1 MLCGYGAGNNRGH
14 FRLRGAFDKFV
25 GKNKVILGSDVV
37 CWFCLG
43 LTRLCMTPLLV
54 GIWLI
59 FSLRT
64 GFHGRESAGSI
75 HGVNGSLAT
84 RRHMSRMIHST
95 SDRFSRQTVSTDL
108 DESRL
113 YTQMPTGSN
122 RRLSGASFIRE
133 LSLADDDT
141 PALSQNFNLKP
152 PGIHN
157 SGVTCHARHWGW
169 YIYIYIYI
177 YI

>member
-1 MLCGYGAGNNRGH
+1 MVERAVL
-14 FRLRGAFDKFV
+14 
-25 GKNKVILGSDVV
+25 
-37 CWFCLG
+37 
-43 LTRLCMTPLLV
+43 
-54 GIWLI
+54 LI
-59 FSLRT
+59 FLGGMVFRVGVLPWNYGRT
-64 GFHGRESAGSI
+64 GGSI
-75 HGVNGSLAT
+75 NFWGRNVFKVGGFSDGILVVWAVVSICGGEMVFFFRAVNGSLAT

-108 DESRL
+108 DESRS

-152 PGIHN
+152 PGIHI
-157 SGVTCHARHWGW
+157 SGVTCHARH
-169 YIYIYIYI
+169 
-177 YI
+177 